1 MGTHFLDALLGA
13 IFGGLVTIG
22 ITIWVERL
30 RSPQVGLAVLNPAQ
44 IAAQGPFQNNWR
56 SLRVSV
62 SNEPLPAW
70 ANWWMVRSP
79 AQQCRARISFLRLDG
94 TRFFE
99 QPMIGRWAASSP
111 QPKVAHVV
119 IQGQTV
125 PVILNPEELKVT
137 ADIYPGDSEPLD
149 VAIRVDQEVDAYGW
163 NNETYFYQNWRNPQ
177 RKLNHERY
185 LVEVIVTSSGS
196 KRRGVFRLDND
207 GPFTDFHLAELT
219 LTQRQAVGV
228 S

>member
-1 MGTHFLDALLGA
+1 
-13 IFGGLVTIG
+13 
-22 ITIWVERL
+22 
-30 RSPQVGLAVLNPAQ
+30 
-44 IAAQGPFQNNWR
+44 
-56 SLRVSV
+56 
-62 SNEPLPAW
+62 
-70 ANWWMVRSP
+70 
-79 AQQCRARISFLRLDG
+79 
-94 TRFFE
+94 
-99 QPMIGRWAASSP
+99 MIGRWAASSP

-137 ADIYPGDSEPLD
+137 VDIYPGDSEPLD